1 MGVSKELAK
10 EASFPVL
17 SVAILACVVKITV
30 VILYIFLLKQEEGGT
45 GSDADDAAPF
55 PV

>member
-1 MGVSKELAK
+1 MLWEYPK

-17 SVAILACVVKITV
+17 SVAILACVVKITAHHF
-30 VILYIFLLKQEEGGT
+30 IYLSFEAGGT